1 MNGFFGLLLE
11 ILSITGPIFIIIALG
26 YFIRLKGILK
36 DDSVIILNKLAYNVG
51 MPAIIFLSITRYKF
65 SDIFS
70 VDIIKIIYTTYI
82 IVILLIFLS
91 TYLFR
96 TDNKTKGALI
106 VSSFR
111 CNMTFMGFPIVL
123 AAYGSLAIAKA
134 SIVIAFLIPVNIT
147 LTIIIFM
154 LHNRNEEK
162 TRLKKVILSLVLDP
176 IMIAVALGIIVSYFN
191 FIIPAPIFNVLDI
204 LSGLAVPVA
213 LMSIGASF
221 KFFHIRN
228 NIKLLSYISFAKLI
242 FLPLVALLLCIFI
255 FRVDGFDRNVIVILF
270 SMPLAV
276 MAFVMGKEY
285 NSNSK
290 LISSALILTTVL
302 SALTISVWLLVLRLI

>member
-36 DDSVIILNKLAYNVG
+36 EDSVIVLNRLAYNVG

-70 VDIIKIIYTTYI
+70 FDIIKIIYTTYI

-91 TYLFR
+91 TYLFK
-96 TDNKTKGALI
+96 TDNKTKGAII
-106 VSSFR
+106 VSTFR

-123 AAYGSLAIAKA
+123 AAFGSLAIAKA
-134 SIVIAFLIPVNIT
+134 SIVIAFLIPVNIA

-154 LHNRNEEK
+154 MHDRNEEK
-162 TRLKKVILSLVLDP
+162 VRLKKIILSLVLDP
-176 IMIAVALGIIVSYFN
+176 IMIAVALGIVVSYFN
-191 FIIPAPIFNVLDI
+191 FILPAPMFNVLD
-204 LSGLAVPVA
+204 
-213 LMSIGASF
+213 
-221 KFFHIRN
+221 
-228 NIKLLSYISFAKLI
+228 IKLLSYISFAKLI
-242 FLPLVALLLCIFI
+242 LLPLVALLLCIFI

-276 MAFVMGKEY
+276 MTFVMGKEY

-290 LISSALILTTVL
+290 LISSALILTTIL